1 VNEHT
6 SSRRN
11 SPSRKIPEEVGSP
24 PQKQIVSR
32 SEAVR
37 RLDRYQFFI
46 GIALLAS
53 TAFGAYLLVTDK
65 SLWLLAV
72 SHAYGLLAICIIDV
86 ALAIVNILNVRKVFI
101 PTLGWAVLTIALQIG
116 DIATAPQY
124 GMQLPYFASYLFG
137 LWAYDALIVMQIIV
151 IGIVLLGR
159 RYQKIAIRKKK
170 QLSYFDMGLKSSR
183 RDFLQIGG
191 TIGAFFAIAAALG
204 IWTILSPQ
212 PQPPPSQGNSTQTA
226 TTTNN
231 LPSGAVGNV
240 RDLAVG
246 VPQYFDYP
254 SSGYTNMLLKKANGS
269 VTALSILCTHV
280 CCQCQFDN
288 GSSELYCPCHGSI
301 FDLNGN
307 VLQGPAASKLPS
319 VQLSID
325 QNGNIFPVKVVG
337 SSPCVSG

>member
-1 VNEHT
+1 MKDHT
-6 SSRRN
+6 PSRRN
-11 SPSRKIPEEVGSP
+11 SPPRKIPEDVGTP

-124 GMQLPYFASYLFG
+124 GMQVSYFASYLFG
-137 LWAYDALIVMQIIV
+137 LWAYDALIVMQVIV

-191 TIGAFFAIAAALG
+191 TIGVFFAIAAALG

-240 RDLAVG
+240 RD
-246 VPQYFDYP
+246 
-254 SSGYTNMLLKKANGS
+254 SSGGRSA
-269 VTALSILCTHV
+269 IL
-280 CCQCQFDN
+280 
-288 GSSELYCPCHGSI
+288 
-301 FDLNGN
+301 
-307 VLQGPAASKLPS
+307 
-319 VQLSID
+319 
-325 QNGNIFPVKVVG
+325 
-337 SSPCVSG
+337 